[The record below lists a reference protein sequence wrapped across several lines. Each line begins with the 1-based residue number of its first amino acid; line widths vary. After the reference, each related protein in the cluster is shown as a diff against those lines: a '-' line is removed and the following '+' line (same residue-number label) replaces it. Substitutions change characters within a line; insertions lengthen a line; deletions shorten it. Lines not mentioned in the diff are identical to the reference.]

1 MIYKLHIDAFAVTPE
16 IRQALQQVKDDR
28 DLAKSRVNLLEGGLS
43 RAIDH
48 YGDNPTP
55 QVIIAE
61 EHGSDQQLIDNLGRL
76 AEVCEPGTKVIVLG
90 QLNDIGIY
98 RYLMAQG
105 VSEYLVT
112 PVSAQEILNTIQ
124 SIFAD
129 PSAPPRGKLFAFV
142 GARGGV
148 GSSSLAQNAAWQLA
162 EMISDDV
169 IYIDFDIAFG
179 TAGLAYNTDSKQTVA
194 EALASPERVDPVL
207 IERFLVKYGDH
218 LKLLLSPADLRP
230 EFPIEIE
237 AVEKVLDIARQMAPF
252 VIADVPHL
260 WAGWSDHLMR
270 VADELVIV
278 ALPDLPNLRDSKA
291 LIDQFVPKRG
301 DALPTRLILNRM
313 DAYRKT
319 QLSAKDFQETL
330 GISPLAALP
339 FDPNLF
345 GTASNN
351 GQMLGETAKTHKI
364 VDSIKLIAGQLS
376 GRQAVAKKKSSGM
389 MAWLAGDT
397 KTKRRA

>member
-1 MIYKLHIDAFAVTPE
+1 VIYKLHIDAFAVSPDV
-16 IRQALQQVKDDR
+16 RQALQQVKEDR
-28 DLAKSRVNLLEGGLS
+28 DLAKSRVNLLEGGLA

-48 YGDNPTP
+48 YVDNPTP

-61 EHGSDQQLIDNLGRL
+61 DNGNDQELIDNLGHL

-90 QLNDIGIY
+90 KLNDIGIY

-124 SIFAD
+124 SIFSD

-148 GSSSLAQNAAWQLA
+148 GSSSLAQNVAWQLA
-162 EMISDDV
+162 EMIGDDV

-179 TAGLAYNTDSKQTVA
+179 TAGLAFNTDSKQTIA

-230 EFPIEIE
+230 EFTIEIE
-237 AVEKVLDIARQMAPF
+237 AIDKILDITRQMAPF
-252 VIADVPHL
+252 VIADMPHL
-260 WAGWSDHLMR
+260 WANWSDHLMR

-278 ALPDLPNLRDSKA
+278 ALPDLPNLRDAKS
-291 LIDQFVPKRG
+291 LVDQFVPKRG
-301 DALPTRLILNRM
+301 DALPTRLVLNRM

-330 GISPLAALP
+330 GIAAMATLP

-351 GQMLGETAKTHKI
+351 GQMLGETAKAHKV
-364 VDSIKLIAGQLS
+364 VDSIRQIAGQMS
-376 GRQAVAKKKSSGM
+376 GRQAVAKQRPSGM
-389 MAWLAGDT
+389 MGWLMGES
-397 KTKRRA
+397 KSKRRG